1 MSINESDVLLTK
13 KSAFISIIGRPNV
26 GKSSLLNT
34 LVGEKIAIVS
44 KKPQTT
50 RNRIMG
56 VLTRDNTQLIFI
68 DTPGFH
74 KAKTKLGDY
83 MVKSVKT
90 TVSDVDV
97 AVLVIDASREKVG
110 NTEENLIN
118 SIKAA
123 NIPAIAVLNK
133 IDLLEDKTKLMPLIS
148 ELSQMYDFRAIIPIS
163 VKTGSGI
170 ELLLKEMEDS
180 AIEGEYLFPEDTLT
194 DQPEKVIAAE
204 TIREK
209 ILRFTDKEIPH
220 GVFVSIEKMKKR
232 EDKPIVDIDAI
243 VYCEKESHK
252 SIIIGKNGVML
263 KKIGKMSRLDM
274 EEFLGCKINLQLWVK
289 TKEGWRN
296 RENILRNFGYDLNL
310 LK

>member
-110 NTEENLIN
+110 KTEENLIN

-170 ELLLKEMEDS
+170 KLLMTIAS
-180 AIEGEYLFPEDTLT
+180 AGPLPT
-194 DQPEKVIAAE
+194 
-204 TIREK
+204 
-209 ILRFTDKEIPH
+209 
-220 GVFVSIEKMKKR
+220 
-232 EDKPIVDIDAI
+232 
-243 VYCEKESHK
+243 
-252 SIIIGKNGVML
+252 
-263 KKIGKMSRLDM
+263 
-274 EEFLGCKINLQLWVK
+274 
-289 TKEGWRN
+289 
-296 RENILRNFGYDLNL
+296 
-310 LK
+310 